1 MGIGQRIL
9 GIANNFPQGLAHRAP
24 VVNTGSG
31 ATNGQFNQDL
41 DAYHRDAQG
50 KVTRTSVG
58 GPTGVMTPANGGNQ
72 SVQTNPWEQ
81 DNRIKQVRRGKMD
94 RVRSQE

>member
-41 DAYHRDAQG
+41 DAYHRDTQG
-50 KVTRTSVG
+50 KVTRTPNWRPDRRHDAGQRRQSSGSDKPVG
-58 GPTGVMTPANGGNQ
+58 AG
-72 SVQTNPWEQ
+72 
-81 DNRIKQVRRGKMD
+81 
-94 RVRSQE
+94 